1 MPTRNS
7 RGLLAHRL
15 PQGEGCQHLDFR
27 AIGQRHAVFQ
37 HQRVPDD
44 CGLHSHTL
52 NLIRPLID
60 PLGGEVETTALET
73 KLWLPRA

>member
-1 MPTRNS
+1 MGVALEPTRI
-7 RGLLAHRL
+7 RL
-15 PQGEGCQHLDFR
+15 H
-27 AIGQRHAVFQ
+27 I
-37 HQRVPDD
+37 D

-52 NLIRPLID
+52 ELIRPLIE